1 MVDCIASEDRLCLS
15 QAIERSIE
23 QRTCRRVHDLHVQ
36 VSDNRVL
43 VDGATESYYI
53 KQLAIQGVFE
63 ILRSADGTEVTVNI
77 QVISSPFRPEPRV
90 PAYQGV

>member
-1 MVDCIASEDRLCLS
+1 MVDCITTDKRVCLS

-23 QRTCRRVHDLHVQ
+23 RRTCRRVHDLHVE
-36 VSDNRVL
+36 VSDNRVM

-63 ILRSADGTEVTVNI
+63 ILRSADGTEVMVNI
-77 QVISSPFRPEPRV
+77 QVISSTYRTDSRV
-90 PAYQGV
+90 PVYQGV